1 MVQLSLPK
9 NSVPIKGNSYSNV
22 DLLDEQSQQ
31 NHDIRVINVYRW
43 SGDENTPPQIDRFE
57 IDVKKAGTMVL
68 DILNQIKAELDP
80 SLTFRKS
87 CREGVCGSCAMNIDG
102 VNTLACQKNIEECS
116 DVINIYPLPHMK
128 VIKDLVVDLKK
139 AFEQFKSIKPW
150 LSKKTPNNKKENYQS
165 IEDRDKLDG
174 MWECV
179 MCFSCSTSCPSY
191 WWNEDKYLG
200 PAVLLQANRWIQ
212 DSRDEE
218 KKERL
223 AILQE
228 KLNKLSF
235 SYSRRMMGSTQR
247 CLVTGPSKKDP
258 GELQARTIN
267 NRIVNFKRGLAKEG
281 DLVDVE
287 IVDVFSNSLRG
298 RLLDGDNDLTYRAG

>member
-200 PAVLLQANRWIQ
+200 PAVLLQANSWIQ
-212 DSRDEE
+212 DSHDEE

-223 AILQE
+223 NELDDSF
-228 KLNKLSF
+228 KL
-235 SYSRRMMGSTQR
+235 YR
-247 CLVTGPSKKDP
+247 CHSIMI
-258 GELQARTIN
+258 E
-267 NRIVNFKRGLAKEG
+267 
-281 DLVDVE
+281 
-287 IVDVFSNSLRG
+287 
-298 RLLDGDNDLTYRAG
+298 

>member
-1 MVQLSLPK
+1 MVKLSLPK

-223 AILQE
+223 NELDDSFKLYRCHSIMNCTNSCPKGLNPAKAIAE
-228 KLNKLSF
+228 IKNEI
-235 SYSRRMMGSTQR
+235 
-247 CLVTGPSKKDP
+247 SKID
-258 GELQARTIN
+258 
-267 NRIVNFKRGLAKEG
+267 
-281 DLVDVE
+281 
-287 IVDVFSNSLRG
+287 S
-298 RLLDGDNDLTYRAG
+298 

>member
-212 DSRDEE
+212 DSRD
-218 KKERL
+218 
-223 AILQE
+223 AV
-228 KLNKLSF
+228 
-235 SYSRRMMGSTQR
+235 SYTH
-247 CLVTGPSKKDP
+247 
-258 GELQARTIN
+258 
-267 NRIVNFKRGLAKEG
+267 
-281 DLVDVE
+281 
-287 IVDVFSNSLRG
+287 LRAHE
-298 RLLDGDNDLTYRAG
+298 T

>member
-80 SLTFRKS
+80 SITFRKS

-128 VIKDLVVDLKK
+128 VLKDLVVDLKK

-223 AILQE
+223 NELDDSFKLYRCHSIMNCTNSCPKGLNPAKAIAE
-228 KLNKLSF
+228 IKNEI
-235 SYSRRMMGSTQR
+235 
-247 CLVTGPSKKDP
+247 SKID
-258 GELQARTIN
+258 
-267 NRIVNFKRGLAKEG
+267 
-281 DLVDVE
+281 
-287 IVDVFSNSLRG
+287 S
-298 RLLDGDNDLTYRAG
+298 

>member
-116 DVINIYPLPHMK
+116 DLINIYPLPHMK

-150 LSKKTPNNKKENYQS
+150 LSKKTPNNEKENYQS

-223 AILQE
+223 NELDDSFKLYRCHSIMNCTNSCPKGLNPAKAIAE
-228 KLNKLSF
+228 IKNEI
-235 SYSRRMMGSTQR
+235 
-247 CLVTGPSKKDP
+247 SK
-258 GELQARTIN
+258 IN
-267 NRIVNFKRGLAKEG
+267 
-281 DLVDVE
+281 
-287 IVDVFSNSLRG
+287 S
-298 RLLDGDNDLTYRAG
+298 

>member
-1 MVQLSLPK
+1 
-9 NSVPIKGNSYSNV
+9 
-22 DLLDEQSQQ
+22 
-31 NHDIRVINVYRW
+31 
-43 SGDENTPPQIDRFE
+43 
-57 IDVKKAGTMVL
+57 
-68 DILNQIKAELDP
+68 
-80 SLTFRKS
+80 
-87 CREGVCGSCAMNIDG
+87 MNIDG

-218 KKERL
+218 KKEMWSKAQTTGAIIDRSGTKFNSATNKDL
-223 AILQE
+223 ALQDADVIMTLRIQYE
-228 KLNKLSF
+228 RFDEDLNLDLEEYKQA
-235 SYSRRMMGSTQR
+235 Y
-247 CLVTGPSKKDP
+247 
-258 GELQARTIN
+258 ELTTERVEQARGDV
-267 NRIVNFKRGLAKEG
+267 IVMHPGPVNYIEISESVYQSDNSCLLYTSPSPRDRG
-281 DLVDVE
+281 
-287 IVDVFSNSLRG
+287 
-298 RLLDGDNDLTYRAG
+298 

>member
-9 NSVPIKGNSYSNV
+9 NSVPIKGKSYSNV
-22 DLLDEQSQQ
+22 DLLNEQSQQ

-128 VIKDLVVDLKK
+128 VLKDLVVDLKK

-223 AILQE
+223 NELDDSFKLYRCHSIMNCTNSCPKGLNPAKAIAE
-228 KLNKLSF
+228 IKNEI
-235 SYSRRMMGSTQR
+235 
-247 CLVTGPSKKDP
+247 SKID
-258 GELQARTIN
+258 
-267 NRIVNFKRGLAKEG
+267 
-281 DLVDVE
+281 
-287 IVDVFSNSLRG
+287 S
-298 RLLDGDNDLTYRAG
+298 

>member
-9 NSVPIKGNSYSNV
+9 KSVPIKGNSYSNV

-223 AILQE
+223 NELDDSFKLYRCHSIMNCTNSCPKGLNPAKAIAE
-228 KLNKLSF
+228 IKNEI
-235 SYSRRMMGSTQR
+235 
-247 CLVTGPSKKDP
+247 SKID
-258 GELQARTIN
+258 
-267 NRIVNFKRGLAKEG
+267 
-281 DLVDVE
+281 
-287 IVDVFSNSLRG
+287 S
-298 RLLDGDNDLTYRAG
+298 

>member
-116 DVINIYPLPHMK
+116 DIINIYPLPHMK
-128 VIKDLVVDLKK
+128 VLKDLVVDLKK

-223 AILQE
+223 NELDDSFKLYRCHSIMNCTNSCPKGLNPAKAIAE
-228 KLNKLSF
+228 IKNEI
-235 SYSRRMMGSTQR
+235 
-247 CLVTGPSKKDP
+247 SKID
-258 GELQARTIN
+258 
-267 NRIVNFKRGLAKEG
+267 
-281 DLVDVE
+281 
-287 IVDVFSNSLRG
+287 S
-298 RLLDGDNDLTYRAG
+298 

>member
-9 NSVPIKGNSYSNV
+9 KSVPIKGDSYSNV

-174 MWECV
+174 
-179 MCFSCSTSCPSY
+179 
-191 WWNEDKYLG
+191 
-200 PAVLLQANRWIQ
+200 
-212 DSRDEE
+212 
-218 KKERL
+218 
-223 AILQE
+223 ILVPIT
-228 KLNKLSF
+228 F
-235 SYSRRMMGSTQR
+235 
-247 CLVTGPSKKDP
+247 
-258 GELQARTIN
+258 
-267 NRIVNFKRGLAKEG
+267 
-281 DLVDVE
+281 
-287 IVDVFSNSLRG
+287 
-298 RLLDGDNDLTYRAG
+298 

>member
-9 NSVPIKGNSYSNV
+9 NSVPIKGKSYSNV

-223 AILQE
+223 NELDDSFKLYRCHSIMNCTNSCPKGLNPAKAIAE
-228 KLNKLSF
+228 IKNEI
-235 SYSRRMMGSTQR
+235 
-247 CLVTGPSKKDP
+247 SKID
-258 GELQARTIN
+258 
-267 NRIVNFKRGLAKEG
+267 
-281 DLVDVE
+281 
-287 IVDVFSNSLRG
+287 S
-298 RLLDGDNDLTYRAG
+298 

>member
-9 NSVPIKGNSYSNV
+9 NSVPIKGKSYSNV

-31 NHDIRVINVYRW
+31 NHDINVYRW

-128 VIKDLVVDLKK
+128 VLKDLVVDLKK

-223 AILQE
+223 NELDDSFKLYRCHSIMNCTNSCPKGLNPAKAIAE
-228 KLNKLSF
+228 IKNEI
-235 SYSRRMMGSTQR
+235 
-247 CLVTGPSKKDP
+247 SKID
-258 GELQARTIN
+258 
-267 NRIVNFKRGLAKEG
+267 
-281 DLVDVE
+281 
-287 IVDVFSNSLRG
+287 S
-298 RLLDGDNDLTYRAG
+298 

>member
-1 MVQLSLPK
+1 
-9 NSVPIKGNSYSNV
+9 
-22 DLLDEQSQQ
+22 
-31 NHDIRVINVYRW
+31 
-43 SGDENTPPQIDRFE
+43 
-57 IDVKKAGTMVL
+57 
-68 DILNQIKAELDP
+68 
-80 SLTFRKS
+80 
-87 CREGVCGSCAMNIDG
+87 
-102 VNTLACQKNIEECS
+102 
-116 DVINIYPLPHMK
+116 MK

-150 LSKKTPNNKKENYQS
+150 LSKKTPNNEKENYQS

-223 AILQE
+223 NELDDSFKLYRCHSIMNCTNSCPKGLNPAKAIAE
-228 KLNKLSF
+228 IKNEI
-235 SYSRRMMGSTQR
+235 
-247 CLVTGPSKKDP
+247 SKID
-258 GELQARTIN
+258 
-267 NRIVNFKRGLAKEG
+267 
-281 DLVDVE
+281 
-287 IVDVFSNSLRG
+287 S
-298 RLLDGDNDLTYRAG
+298 

>member
-116 DVINIYPLPHMK
+116 DIINIYPLPHMK
-128 VIKDLVVDLKK
+128 VLKDLVVDLKK

-223 AILQE
+223 NELDDSFKLYRCHSIMNCTNSCPKGLNPAKAIAE
-228 KLNKLSF
+228 IKNEI
-235 SYSRRMMGSTQR
+235 
-247 CLVTGPSKKDP
+247 SKID
-258 GELQARTIN
+258 T
-267 NRIVNFKRGLAKEG
+267 
-281 DLVDVE
+281 
-287 IVDVFSNSLRG
+287 
-298 RLLDGDNDLTYRAG
+298 

>member
-9 NSVPIKGNSYSNV
+9 NSVPIKGKSYSNV

-223 AILQE
+223 NELDDSFKLYRCHSIMNCTNSCPKGLNPAKAIAE
-228 KLNKLSF
+228 IKNEI
-235 SYSRRMMGSTQR
+235 
-247 CLVTGPSKKDP
+247 SK
-258 GELQARTIN
+258 IN
-267 NRIVNFKRGLAKEG
+267 
-281 DLVDVE
+281 
-287 IVDVFSNSLRG
+287 S
-298 RLLDGDNDLTYRAG
+298 

>member
-191 WWNEDKYLG
+191 LWNEDKYLG

-223 AILQE
+223 NELDDSFKLYRCHSIMNCTNSCPKGLNPAKAIAE
-228 KLNKLSF
+228 IKNEI
-235 SYSRRMMGSTQR
+235 
-247 CLVTGPSKKDP
+247 SKID
-258 GELQARTIN
+258 
-267 NRIVNFKRGLAKEG
+267 
-281 DLVDVE
+281 
-287 IVDVFSNSLRG
+287 S
-298 RLLDGDNDLTYRAG
+298 

>member
-223 AILQE
+223 NELDDSFKLYRCHSIMNCTNSCPKGLNPAKAIAELKNE
-228 KLNKLSF
+228 I
-235 SYSRRMMGSTQR
+235 
-247 CLVTGPSKKDP
+247 SKID
-258 GELQARTIN
+258 
-267 NRIVNFKRGLAKEG
+267 
-281 DLVDVE
+281 
-287 IVDVFSNSLRG
+287 S
-298 RLLDGDNDLTYRAG
+298 

>member
-43 SGDENTPPQIDRFE
+43 SGEENTPPQIDRFE

-102 VNTLACQKNIEECS
+102 INTLACQKNIEECS

-128 VIKDLVVDLKK
+128 VLKDLVVDLKK

-223 AILQE
+223 NELDDSFKLYRCHSIMNCTNSCPKGLNPAKAI
-228 KLNKLSF
+228 
-235 SYSRRMMGSTQR
+235 
-247 CLVTGPSKKDP
+247 
-258 GELQARTIN
+258 A
-267 NRIVNFKRGLAKEG
+267 
-281 DLVDVE
+281 E
-287 IVDVFSNSLRG
+287 IKNEISNIDS
-298 RLLDGDNDLTYRAG
+298 

>member
-9 NSVPIKGNSYSNV
+9 SSVPIKGNSYSNV

-223 AILQE
+223 NELDDSFKLYRCHSIMNCTNSCPKGLNPAKAIAE
-228 KLNKLSF
+228 IKNEI
-235 SYSRRMMGSTQR
+235 
-247 CLVTGPSKKDP
+247 SKID
-258 GELQARTIN
+258 
-267 NRIVNFKRGLAKEG
+267 
-281 DLVDVE
+281 
-287 IVDVFSNSLRG
+287 S
-298 RLLDGDNDLTYRAG
+298 

>member
-1 MVQLSLPK
+1 M
-9 NSVPIKGNSYSNV
+9 
-22 DLLDEQSQQ
+22 
-31 NHDIRVINVYRW
+31 YRW

-128 VIKDLVVDLKK
+128 VLKDLVVDLKK

-223 AILQE
+223 NELDDSFKLYRCHSIMNCTNSCPKGLNPAKAIAE
-228 KLNKLSF
+228 IKNEI
-235 SYSRRMMGSTQR
+235 
-247 CLVTGPSKKDP
+247 SKID
-258 GELQARTIN
+258 
-267 NRIVNFKRGLAKEG
+267 
-281 DLVDVE
+281 
-287 IVDVFSNSLRG
+287 S
-298 RLLDGDNDLTYRAG
+298 